1 MKLSVLTFDVTS
13 PSACGDEDPEPV
25 DAPMARFGRLIG
37 G

>member
-1 MKLSVLTFDVTS
+1 MCVPGTNVQNLL
-13 PSACGDEDPEPV
+13 